1 MKGRPR
7 LPVPLCRFCNKEFK
21 RQEHLERHIRTHTRE
36 RPYGCPCGRTF
47 TRQDLL
53 NRHRRLSQCSTHGS
67 GKQAESNLAISPD
80 GAVTTSPSIS
90 QASDEN
96 NHHSHQLQSQ
106 GNPSNLMPME
116 VSPHTMSSQQE
127 MMGRF
132 SIHDRPLGYQ
142 EQTPSHI
149 FEPPKDPIRNSNVTP
164 AGALDSLDFMQFESF
179 NADMFPDEMDM
190 INSYLGEVLPPE
202 HSHQGFTP
210 DTTNFFTQS
219 FVPEP
224 VLSPAPSSHL
234 QPEAPGH
241 IELSNAPK
249 STLPF
254 CQKQQ
259 AQPTP
264 VRNKVDRLLDTTE
277 DIVATNPW
285 AVSAAAHERLSLEFS
300 KHRSDIPQSFT
311 LPSRHALSRYIASW
325 IRGYHPHLPFVHL
338 PTTNLES
345 MSPMLLL
352 TLAATG
358 SFYGFEHPQG
368 YAMYFVAKAMINHE
382 LEERRRVSNRHIL
395 SGFPRFAALP
405 TSSTEV
411 YDAPTNL
418 PADLTKFDI
427 ELLQSLL
434 IAVMT
439 MSWLDGPFAE
449 EALSMSSKLTALT
462 RDILK
467 RLPEEN
473 ANDTWEDWGRDEER
487 RRTLLSAYFT
497 LNIQTICFNVPPQ
510 MTATEF
516 SFELP
521 CSEAEFNAPDS
532 ETWNRVRRKVDPR
545 KLNFQSCFK
554 QLLSGEPLAKE
565 VSATEF
571 GNYMLIQSLLIQIY
585 FERQVSSALLTPSP
599 SLSEST
605 IATYAAALGAWQSCW
620 DSAIESAPDPSSR
633 NSPLPFNS
641 TAMLRLAHIH
651 LGFGLYSQCELLSR
665 DPIAKAQVFEPY
677 QNPLPL
683 RAPHLDQAV
692 LHAIY
697 ALRIP
702 VRVGIAFVAR
712 GRTGHWSVQH
722 AISHFGCALLLTHWL
737 ENIYQLVLSDGTS
750 ALREEEKRLLSMV
763 DRLVEETH
771 LEASLGPKS
780 DFPDRIRRLA
790 VAAVKLWAE
799 TCKGIQVYEIV
810 HVVGETLSLVAESL
824 EKQI

>member
-1 MKGRPR
+1 
-7 LPVPLCRFCNKEFK
+7 
-21 RQEHLERHIRTHTRE
+21 
-36 RPYGCPCGRTF
+36 
-47 TRQDLL
+47 
-53 NRHRRLSQCSTHGS
+53 
-67 GKQAESNLAISPD
+67 
-80 GAVTTSPSIS
+80 
-90 QASDEN
+90 
-96 NHHSHQLQSQ
+96 
-106 GNPSNLMPME
+106 
-116 VSPHTMSSQQE
+116 
-127 MMGRF
+127 
-132 SIHDRPLGYQ
+132 
-142 EQTPSHI
+142 
-149 FEPPKDPIRNSNVTP
+149 
-164 AGALDSLDFMQFESF
+164 
-179 NADMFPDEMDM
+179 
-190 INSYLGEVLPPE
+190 
-202 HSHQGFTP
+202 
-210 DTTNFFTQS
+210 
-219 FVPEP
+219 
-224 VLSPAPSSHL
+224 
-234 QPEAPGH
+234 
-241 IELSNAPK
+241 
-249 STLPF
+249 
-254 CQKQQ
+254 
-259 AQPTP
+259 
-264 VRNKVDRLLDTTE
+264 
-277 DIVATNPW
+277 
-285 AVSAAAHERLSLEFS
+285 
-300 KHRSDIPQSFT
+300 
-311 LPSRHALSRYIASW
+311 
-325 IRGYHPHLPFVHL
+325 
-338 PTTNLES
+338 
-345 MSPMLLL
+345 MSPVLLL

-395 SGFPRFAALP
+395 NGFPRFAALP

-411 YDAPTNL
+411 YDPPPTNR
-418 PADLTKFDI
+418 PAILTKFDI

-439 MSWLDGPFAE
+439 MSWLDGPLAE
-449 EALSMSSKLTALT
+449 EALAMSGQLTTLT

-467 RLPEEN
+467 RLPEEHH
-473 ANDTWEDWGRDEER
+473 NDTWENWGRDEER

-521 CSEAEFNAPDS
+521 CSEAEFSAPDS

-571 GNYMLIQSLLIQIY
+571 GNYMLIQSLLIQVY
-585 FERQVSSALLTPSP
+585 FERQVSSALLSSSP

-665 DPIAKAQVFEPY
+665 DPIVKAQVFEPY
-677 QNPLPL
+677 RNPLPL

-737 ENIYQLVLSDGTS
+737 ENIYQLVLSDGAS

-780 DFPDRIRRLA
+780 DFPGRIRRLA
-790 VAAVKLWAE
+790 IAAVKLWAE